1 MESQQNGKSIQS
13 VDSNIKSSHSIRF
26 YFNLILRNKVPILL
40 SLAVGLVV
48 SYFYAYSQVDIY
60 ASASSM
66 RLSKPKEN
74 VLENKI
80 FSDIEGELPERYIN
94 NEVEILKSFA
104 IREKTAKSL
113 LDSFKLYQ
121 GKMQFALLCANPE
134 NCVEPKSVNQIA
146 GILSTSTEIS
156 QKRGLDIVS
165 IKAESPSPQE
175 SALISNCYAE
185 AYADYSLKYNRG
197 QLTLNRE
204 FLEKQVQ
211 EKYNS
216 LLLTEDK
223 LTNFLR
229 TENVVELNAQA
240 NSIINDL
247 STTEGEYNR
256 ALIEFQSTS
265 RALTDIKSELDKYDP
280 KATDYYESRVTDP
293 YIIEL
298 QTEIAKL
305 EIQRDMAKTGNEEII
320 KNSKSYKELE
330 LKIGELKKNLA
341 VKLEV
346 LKDGASSNTPEEVR
360 GLSQKY
366 FETKLS
372 NNQNKIKESLLKSTL
387 NKYQEKFNKLPAQSI
402 EYANL
407 ERERRANEKVYLML
421 LEKYQEALIN
431 EESQPNNVKIIDYG
445 KVPKAPA
452 KPNRFLIITIGLL
465 IGLGLGYGFALLRN
479 ILDVSV
485 KSPEDLE
492 NIGIALIGWVP
503 TFMREAK
510 GGRHTHTEQELILA
524 YNSDSA
530 PAEAFRTLRTRLQFS
545 KLEPEPIKTI
555 LITSSIPRE
564 GKTIISSNLAASF
577 SLSSKVLLLDCD
589 FRKPRLHNVF
599 NLKRYPGLCD
609 FLFGTVPIE
618 EAVRHTQFPNLDI
631 MTCGTIPT
639 NPAELIASK
648 HMQSFLNQ
656 MKPMYDYI
664 LIDSPPLATVTDA
677 ELLSSYVDGT
687 VVVSLASKTRLD
699 LLVNTIDALNK
710 INDTFIGVILN
721 NFDYQAT
728 YGSYY
733 KYYYYYYGSEK
744 GKDKDKNGSANGT
757 ANGNGTNGNGTNGNG
772 AGGNVTQ
779 KIIKPN

>member
-1 MESQQNGKSIQS
+1 MDSQPNGKSIQN

-113 LDSFKLYQ
+113 LDSFKIYQ
-121 GKMQFALLCANPE
+121 GKVQFSLLCANPE
-134 NCVEPKSVNQIA
+134 NCLEPKSVNQIA

-197 QLTLNRE
+197 HLTLNRE

-216 LLLTEDK
+216 LLQTEDK

-247 STTEGEYNR
+247 STTETEYNR
-256 ALIEFQSTS
+256 ALIDYQSTT
-265 RALTDIKSELDKYDP
+265 RALTDIKTELDKFDP
-280 KATDYYESRVTDP
+280 KASDYYESRVTDP

-298 QTEIAKL
+298 QTEIARL
-305 EIQRDMAKTGNEEII
+305 EIQKDMAKTGNEEII

-330 LKIGELKKNLA
+330 LKIAELKRNLA
-341 VKLEV
+341 DKLQI

-360 GLSQKY
+360 GLSTKF
-366 FETKLS
+366 FETRVT
-372 NNQNKIKESLLKSTL
+372 NNQNKIKESLLKGQL
-387 NKYQEKFNKLPAQSI
+387 NKYQDKFNKLPAQSI

-492 NIGIALIGWVP
+492 NIGISLIGWVP

-577 SLSSKVLLLDCD
+577 SLSSRVLLLDCD

-609 FLFGTVPIE
+609 YLFGTVPIE

-656 MKPMYDYI
+656 MKPKYDYI

-744 GKDKDKNGSANGT
+744 GKEQGKEKKN
-757 ANGNGTNGNGTNGNG
+757 NGNGTAANGSNGNGN
-772 AGGNVTQ
+772 GNVTQ
-779 KIIKPN
+779 KTIKPN

>member
-1 MESQQNGKSIQS
+1 MESQLNGKQINTI
-13 VDSNIKSSHSIRF
+13 DSNIKSSHSIRF

-40 SLAVGLVV
+40 SIAVGLVV

-66 RLSKPKEN
+66 RLTKPKEN

-104 IREKTAKSL
+104 IREKTANSL
-113 LDSFKLYQ
+113 LDSFQVLK
-121 GKMQFALLCANPE
+121 GKIPFYLLVVNPE
-134 NCVEPKSVNQIA
+134 NQLESRNKNQIA
-146 GILSTSTEIS
+146 GVLQGVTEIS

-165 IKAESPSPQE
+165 IKTESPSPQE
-175 SALISNCYAE
+175 AALISNCYAE
-185 AYADYSLKYNRG
+185 AYADYSLKFNRG
-197 QLTLNRE
+197 HLTLNRE

-216 LLLTEDK
+216 LLQTEDK

-229 TENVVELNAQA
+229 SENVVELNAQA
-240 NSIINDL
+240 NSIISSLSSIESDYNKSIIDL
-247 STTEGEYNR
+247 
-256 ALIEFQSTS
+256 QSTQ
-265 RALTDIKSELDKYDP
+265 RALTDIKGELDKYDP
-280 KATDYYESRVTDP
+280 KATDYFESRITDP
-293 YIIEL
+293 YISEL
-298 QTEIAKL
+298 QGEIARL
-305 EIQRDMAKTGNEEII
+305 EIQRDLAKTGNEELV
-320 KNSKSYKELE
+320 KNTKS
-330 LKIGELKKNLA
+330 LKDINNKISELKKNLDE
-341 VKLEV
+341 KLNIMKE
-346 LKDGASSNTPEEVR
+346 GAQSNTPDEMR
-360 GLSQKY
+360 SLTYKY
-366 FETKLS
+366 FETKIV
-372 NNQNKIKESLLKSTL
+372 NNQNKIKEGLLKNYM

-407 ERERRANEKVYLML
+407 ERERLANEKVYLML

-445 KVPKAPA
+445 KVPKAPS

-492 NIGIALIGWVP
+492 NIGISLIGWVP
-503 TFMREAK
+503 TFMREPKA
-510 GGRHTHTEQELILA
+510 GRHTHTEQELVLA
-524 YNSDSA
+524 YNSDSV

-577 SLSSKVLLLDCD
+577 ALSSRVLLLDCD
-589 FRKPRLHNVF
+589 FRKPRMHNIF
-599 NLKRYPGLCD
+599 NMKRYPGLCD
-609 FLFGTVPIE
+609 YLFGTVPIE
-618 EAVRHTQFPNLDI
+618 DAVRETSFPNLHI

-648 HMQSFLNQ
+648 HMQTFLN
-656 MKPMYDYI
+656 MIKPKYDYI

-687 VVVSLASKTRLD
+687 VVVCLASKTRLD
-699 LLVNTIDALNK
+699 LLVNTIDTLNK

-744 GKDKDKNGSANGT
+744 GKEGASATNGKSSNGVNN
-757 ANGNGTNGNGTNGNG
+757 NGNLKEKT
-772 AGGNVTQ
+772 
-779 KIIKPN
+779 IKPN

>member
-1 MESQQNGKSIQS
+1 MESQPIGKTFSSI
-13 VDSNIKSSHSIRF
+13 DSNIKSSHSIRF

-40 SLAVGLVV
+40 SLTVGLIV

-60 ASASSM
+60 ESSSSM
-66 RLSKPKEN
+66 RLAKPKEN

-94 NEVEILKSFA
+94 NEVEILKSFS
-104 IREKTAKSL
+104 IREKTASSL
-113 LDSFKLYQ
+113 LDSFQILK
-121 GKMQFALLCANPE
+121 GKMHFSLLLSNIENPTE
-134 NCVEPKSVNQIA
+134 HKSKNQIA
-146 GILSTSTEIS
+146 GVLQAVTSIS
-156 QKRGLDIVS
+156 QKRGLDIVN
-165 IKAESPSPQE
+165 IKVESPSPQE
-175 SALISNCYAE
+175 AALISNCYAE
-185 AYADYSLKYNRG
+185 AYADYSMKYNRG
-197 QLTLNRE
+197 HLTLNRE

-216 LLLTEDK
+216 LLQTEDK

-240 NSIINDL
+240 NSIINQL
-247 STTEGEYNR
+247 SGIEGNYNG
-256 ALIEFQSTS
+256 ALIDLQTTGK
-265 RALTDIKSELDKYDP
+265 ALADIKTQIDKLDP
-280 KATDYYESRVTDP
+280 KSTDYFESKITDP
-293 YIIEL
+293 YVGEL
-298 QTEIAKL
+298 QTQIAKL
-305 EIQRDMAKTGNEEII
+305 EITRDLAKTGNEEYL
-320 KNSKSYKELE
+320 KNNKSLIETNQ
-330 LKIGELKKNLA
+330 KIAELKKNLDE
-341 VKLEV
+341 KLLV
-346 LKDGASSNTPEEVR
+346 LKDGAQSNTPEELR
-360 GLSQKY
+360 SLSNKY
-366 FETKLS
+366 FETKIL
-372 NNQNKIKESLLKSTL
+372 NNQNKIRESLLKNYL
-387 NKYQEKFNKLPAQSI
+387 NKYQEKFDKLPAQSI

-407 ERERRANEKVYLML
+407 ERERLANEKIYLML

-431 EESQPNNVKIIDYG
+431 EESQPNTVKIIDYG
-445 KVPKAPA
+445 KTPRSPS
-452 KPNRFLIITIGLL
+452 KPNRFLIITIGML

-492 NIGIALIGWVP
+492 NIGISLIGWVP
-503 TFMREAK
+503 TFMREPK
-510 GGRHTHTEQELILA
+510 VGRHTHTEQELVLA
-524 YNSDSA
+524 YNSDSV

-577 SLSSKVLLLDCD
+577 ALSSKVLLLDCD
-589 FRKPRLHNVF
+589 FRKPRMHNIF
-599 NLKRYPGLCD
+599 NMKRYPGLCD
-609 FLFGTVPIE
+609 YLFGTVPIE
-618 EAVRHTQFPNLDI
+618 EAVRETSFSNLHI

-648 HMQSFLNQ
+648 HMQTFLN
-656 MKPMYDYI
+656 MIKPKYDYI

-687 VVVSLASKTRLD
+687 VVVCLASKTRLD
-699 LLVNTIDALNK
+699 LLVNTIDTLNK

-744 GKDKDKNGSANGT
+744 SKEGTASEKANQSNGASTNGT
-757 ANGNGTNGNGTNGNG
+757 KKE
-772 AGGNVTQ
+772 